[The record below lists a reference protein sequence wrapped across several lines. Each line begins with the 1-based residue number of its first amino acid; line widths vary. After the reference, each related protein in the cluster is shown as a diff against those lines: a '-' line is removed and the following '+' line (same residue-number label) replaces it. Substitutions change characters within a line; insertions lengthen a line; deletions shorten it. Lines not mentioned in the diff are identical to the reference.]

1 MDLSNGFVGRLS
13 RCRTR
18 AEVLELCDDF
28 DEARREFFFDRHPAS
43 FGAVINFFRTGQL
56 HASEDLCVMSFAADL
71 EYWGIDEVRCA
82 SFTRISAL

>member
-1 MDLSNGFVGRLS
+1 MDLSNGFAGRLS

-71 EYWGIDEVRCA
+71 EYWGIDEVRRA
-82 SFTRISAL
+82 SFT